1 MNINLNYKTST
12 GKDIFV
18 LRLNGELPIFD
29 DIGDADFVEFFEF
42 CIKHNL
48 VEFMVQREWRGSPAL
63 FRVLT
68 SFCFRVEKFL
78 ELPYN
83 MSRAIVYCEKGD
95 MIELTELLESTD
107 YRLIQD
113 DAERRHVIRVD
124 IPTDGKRYKAYK
136 KFDYEM

>member
-1 MNINLNYKTST
+1 MNINYKTST

-29 DIGDADFVEFFEF
+29 DIGDADFAEFFGF

-48 VEFMVQREWRGSPAL
+48 VEFMVQLEWRGSPARL
-63 FRVLT
+63 RVLNPF
-68 SFCFRVEKFL
+68 SFRVEKFL
-78 ELPYN
+78 DN

-95 MIELTELLESTD
+95 MIELTELLDTTD

-113 DAERRHVIRVD
+113 DTERRHVIRVD
-124 IPTDGKRYKAYK
+124 IPTDGKRHKAYK
-136 KFDYEM
+136 KFNYDV